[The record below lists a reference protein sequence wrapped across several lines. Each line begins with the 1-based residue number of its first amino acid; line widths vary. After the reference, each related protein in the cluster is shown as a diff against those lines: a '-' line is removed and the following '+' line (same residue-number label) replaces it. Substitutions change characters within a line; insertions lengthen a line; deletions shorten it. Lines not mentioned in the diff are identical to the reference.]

1 MVAMAMLHKAVAK
14 EAAIHSDGHQL
25 PKTVELLRQ
34 GERLQRRVTEGVSFS
49 PNNYFCESFA
59 CA

>member
-34 GERLQRRVTEGVSFS
+34 GERLQRRV
-49 PNNYFCESFA
+49 
-59 CA
+59 